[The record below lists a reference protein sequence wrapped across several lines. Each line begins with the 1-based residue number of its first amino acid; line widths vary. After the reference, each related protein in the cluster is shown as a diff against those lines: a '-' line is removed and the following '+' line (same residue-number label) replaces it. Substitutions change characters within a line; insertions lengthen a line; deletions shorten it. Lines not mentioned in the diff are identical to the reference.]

1 MEKYLKDLLKKIK
14 ENEPIISTILGAV
27 VIVIIGVLIFNYFQ
41 NNQKQKQAAR
51 DGTESPTPSVVTEE
65 GITFITK
72 DEQKV
77 PQNLPTT
84 HKVESGEHLW
94 EIAEEYYGSG
104 YNWVDIAETN
114 NLDNPDQLNE
124 GQELTIP
131 QVAVKQ
137 VKTEEIASAE
147 TDNVENPIES
157 DTYTVQKGDSLW
169 KISVRAYGDGYQW
182 PEISRVNNINNP
194 GYIEVGQELQI
205 PR

>member
-1 MEKYLKDLLKKIK
+1 MEKYLKNLLKKIK

-51 DGTESPTPSVVTEE
+51 DETESPTPSVVTEE

-84 HKVESGEHLW
+84 HKVEAGEHLW

-137 VKTEEIASAE
+137 VKTEKIASAE

-182 PEISRVNNINNP
+182 PEIARVNNINNP